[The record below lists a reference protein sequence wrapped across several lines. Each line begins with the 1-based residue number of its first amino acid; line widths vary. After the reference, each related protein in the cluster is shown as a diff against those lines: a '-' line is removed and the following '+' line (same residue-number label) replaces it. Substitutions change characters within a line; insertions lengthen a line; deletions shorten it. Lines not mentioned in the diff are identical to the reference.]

1 MTAIRRARELL
12 PAESLGADNAAPSN
26 CFESIP
32 GGTRFVVSKLQPQVS
47 RGTGCPSCGR
57 LYLCADAIR
66 PLPVIR
72 HAGELAL
79 LGLPLL
85 LLVPGYLRFF
95 LGIGIIDQRHV
106 FFCSAA
112 NKGDATRQQ
121 QQKGNRSF
129 RNSNQHK

>member
-12 PAESLGADNAAPSN
+12 PAESLSADKAAPSN
-26 CFESIP
+26 WFESIP
-32 GGTRFVVSKLQPQVS
+32 GGRFVVSKLQPQVS
-47 RGTGCPSCGR
+47 RDTGCLFCVGQY
-57 LYLCADAIR
+57 LYVDAIR

-85 LLVPGYLRFF
+85 LFVPGYLRFF

-129 RNSNQHK
+129 RSSSQHK